1 MMKELAS
8 AGLGLLTD
16 VFFTENIV
24 NKLSAFND
32 KKSVEQFV
40 NTIKEWEIEFEQQH
54 DGTIAT
60 SSVFLP
66 LLSITT

>member
-16 VFFTENIV
+16 VFLTENIV

-32 KKSVEQFV
+32 KKSVERFV
-40 NTIKEWEIEFEQQH
+40 NAIKEWEIEFEQQH

-60 SSVFLP
+60 SGAFLP

>member
-32 KKSVEQFV
+32 KKSVERFV
-40 NTIKEWEIEFEQQH
+40 NAIKEWEIEFEQQH

-60 SSVFLP
+60 SSAFFCLY
-66 LLSITT
+66 